1 MPIFEIFGSK
11 IPASAIRKRRRRQDI
26 VYQTSTSSGRIHRNK
41 IGFMTTTVSATRIPD
56 AEISGAHAARHLHAG
71 LEHYAAGR
79 IDQAISAY
87 RRGLAVAEN
96 GPPGFVTV
104 ETVSQ
109 LHSNLGNACMRRGDL
124 EQAAGSYK
132 AALRLKPDLTSCWCN
147 LGNIELKT
155 GNPDQAVALYLQA
168 LTLSPGHWPSR
179 TNLVQALMAT
189 RQYLMAKLLLAE
201 LIEERPQDAGIHNEL
216 GKLHVELDE
225 LESALECFRRAAILA
240 PGDAEPIYWIG
251 GIRQRLGDT
260 AAAEAAYAAA
270 ARIQPLVS
278 RPAAKFPADFRV
290 LALFAPFAGNI
301 PSEYLFRDCTYDT
314 DTLALFASCE
324 VDVGV
329 LRRDVQ
335 VVVNLIC
342 DADQA
347 DGLLPLAADLA
358 DRLGKPV
365 VNDPR
370 KIQRTT
376 RDAVAALLQG
386 MPGCIVPKI
395 LRQKA
400 GTELAAA
407 TLRAAF
413 PSSSI
418 VLVRPAGTHGGDDFE
433 KIEEEAALAA
443 TLARPAECDRY
454 FIEYVDYRSP
464 DGYFRKYRFIFV
476 DGEILPYHLAIAD
489 VWKVHHDSTDMADC
503 PWMQREEEAFLNDPA
518 SVFGPS
524 HDRLLREIRARI
536 GLDYFGID
544 CGLDASGNLVVFE
557 VNASMLVHDQ
567 NREFP
572 YKAPFVGRIKS
583 AFDGMLRRFASGSD

>member
-1 MPIFEIFGSK
+1 M
-11 IPASAIRKRRRRQDI
+11 
-26 VYQTSTSSGRIHRNK
+26 
-41 IGFMTTTVSATRIPD
+41 
-56 AEISGAHAARHLHAG
+56 
-71 LEHYAAGR
+71 
-79 IDQAISAY
+79 SAY

-109 LHSNLGNACMRRGDL
+109 LHSNLGNACMRCGDL
-124 EQAAGSYK
+124 DQAAGSYK

-147 LGNIELKT
+147 LGNIELKA

-216 GKLHVELDE
+216 SKLHVELDE
-225 LESALECFRRAAILA
+225 LEAALECFRRAAILA
-240 PGDAEPIYWIG
+240 PGDAEPIYWIA
-251 GIRQRLGDT
+251 GIRQSLGDT
-260 AAAEAAYAAA
+260 AAAEAAYAEA

-301 PSEYLFRDCTYDT
+301 PSEYLFRDCAYDT

-347 DGLLPLAADLA
+347 DGLLPLAADVA
-358 DRLGKPV
+358 DRLAKPI

-413 PSSSI
+413 PPSST
-418 VLVRPAGTHGGDDFE
+418 VLVRLAGTHGGDDFE

-518 SVFGPS
+518 RVFGPP

-544 CGLDASGNLVVFE
+544 CGLDQSGNLVVFE
-557 VNASMLVHDQ
+557 VNASMLVHDH
-567 NREFP
+567 NRKFP

-583 AFDGMLRRFASGSD
+583 AFDGMLRKSASGSD